1 MSRLER
7 RPLSMAEWCG
17 IAALLLAAVCLAL
30 HPDLALVPLI
40 GFVLA
45 CLLMPL
51 FPGVPF
57 FFPVISRGRPVGVS
71 LTFDDGPDPL
81 STPPLLRLLHEQGAP
96 ATFFV
101 TGERAARHPDLIAA
115 ILAAGHTLGNHS
127 YSHDDWIMFRQPTT
141 IAHEIASTQA
151 VLGISGQLPTL
162 FRPPVGILTSRYAG
176 PLHAAGL
183 QALTFSRRAR
193 DMGNRRVRGMA
204 GRILRGLRTGDII
217 LLHDTP
223 PRSGNSLDSWLAE
236 VRQIIEGCRTRGLA
250 IVPLETLIGRAVMRS
265 VQGSSSDQ
273 G

>member
-1 MSRLER
+1 M
-7 RPLSMAEWCG
+7 
-17 IAALLLAAVCLAL
+17 ALLLAAACYAL
-30 HPDLALVPLI
+30 HPSLALLPLA

-45 CLLMPL
+45 CLLLPL

-57 FFPVISRGRPVGVS
+57 FFPVISRGRPVGVCLS
-71 LTFDDGPDPL
+71 FDDGPDPL
-81 STPPLLRLLHEQGAP
+81 STPPLLRLLREHGLP

-101 TGERAARHPDLIAA
+101 TGERAARHPHLIAA
-115 ILAAGHTLGNHS
+115 ILDGGHTLGNHS
-127 YSHDDWIMFRQPTT
+127 YSHDNWIMFRQPAT
-141 IAHEIASTQA
+141 IMGEIAATQA
-151 VLGISGQLPTL
+151 VLAQSGQLPAL
-162 FRPPVGILTSRYAG
+162 FRPPVGILTSRYAT

-204 GRILRGLRTGDII
+204 GRILRGLRSGDII

-236 VRQIIEGCRTRGLA
+236 VGQIIEGCRARGLA
-250 IVPLETLIGRAVMRS
+250 IVSLETLIGRAVMRP